1 MKSKQT
7 GEILVG
13 YFLVRRPDFFFV
25 DAPLGVYPPRVFQE
39 LLKMGKLPVI
49 PSPKPT
55 QQTQPTLGGP
65 GKDGQEVDHV
75 EGIRGKPRLKGER
88 FIWTYE
94 KLLKQQ
100 VTMFSEN
107 HINICVYMI

>member
-1 MKSKQT
+1 
-7 GEILVG
+7 
-13 YFLVRRPDFFFV
+13 
-25 DAPLGVYPPRVFQE
+25 
-39 LLKMGKLPVI
+39 MGKLPVI

-75 EGIRGKPRLKGER
+75 EGVRGKPRLKGER

-94 KLLKQQ
+94 KLPEQL
-100 VTMFSEN
+100 TMFSEN
-107 HINICVYMI
+107 HMNMHVCVYIQ